1 MNINDLNKIKTVNL
15 DQRVGEVKPD
25 GTFKELFDA
34 VMDNTLIPLVD
45 NAGNILGGSFSMP
58 AKDLVEDNI
67 NRVRFEM
74 RYATKPLMV
83 WFYKALELK
92 VNPEVQVYGIKEI
105 VENGEDGGDVKV
117 VLNNGKELVISEVIN
132 YSNCADDDY
141 ADEEDNLPTTIY
153 LEEDLDIDPDLPTR
167 EIRRLIKNE
176 YGYFLARDYNLQAHV
191 DYDDDHGWALYN
203 VKWGR
208 KARENELD

>member
-1 MNINDLNKIKTVNL
+1 MNINDLNQIKSVNL
-15 DQRVGEVKPD
+15 DQRVGEVKAD

-58 AKDLVEDNI
+58 AKDLIEDNI
-67 NRVRFEM
+67 NHVRFER
-74 RYATKPLMV
+74 RYATKPLMS

-92 VNPEVQVYGIKEI
+92 VNPEVQIYGVKEI
-105 VENGEDGGDVKV
+105 VENGEDVKV
-117 VLNNGKELVISEVIN
+117 ILNNGKEIVVSEAIN
-132 YSNCADDDY
+132 YSNY
-141 ADEEDNLPTTIY
+141 ADEEDILPTTIY

-176 YGYFLARDYNLQAHV
+176 YGYFLARDYDLQNHM

-203 VKWGR
+203 VSWGR

>member
-1 MNINDLNKIKTVNL
+1 MNINNLNQIKTVNL
-15 DQRVGEVKPD
+15 DQRVGEVKAD

-34 VMDNTLIPLVD
+34 VMDNILIPLVD

-74 RYATKPLMV
+74 RYATKPLMS

-92 VNPEVQVYGIKEI
+92 VNPEVQVYGVKEI
-105 VENGEDGGDVKV
+105 VENGEDVKV
-117 VLNNGKELVISEVIN
+117 VLNNGKELVVSE
-132 YSNCADDDY
+132 AMDY
-141 ADEEDNLPTTIY
+141 PDSMHGPDSTNEEDNLPTTIY

-203 VKWGR
+203 VRWGR